1 MSPRR
6 SGLLAAAVLLAQLAL
21 VASQAPDRT
30 GAGEANLL
38 RGSFTRLVAP
48 VTATVSALARVASS
62 FGDAVRTRT
71 RLAEENAR
79 LREEVVELRRERLR
93 RAGLERETEALAAAV
108 DYSREA
114 GRELRLA
121 TIAYLDRGSWLRTL
135 LVRTGGAPARI
146 DQVVVAEDGVVGR
159 VSEVAGRWA
168 RVQLLTDRAA
178 AAAVVLESAGR
189 QGIARGT
196 GPRRLEIDYVP
207 RQVEVA
213 VGERVVT
220 AGFDGVC
227 PRGLA
232 VGVVEA
238 VEAGDEMFHRVVVR
252 PAVDVAELSS
262 VFLLEGDP
270 VPPRELR
277 EASDGGR

>member
-38 RGSFTRLVAP
+38 RGAFTRLVSP
-48 VTATVSALARVASS
+48 VTAAVSAIGRLGSAV
-62 FGDAVRTRT
+62 GDAVRTRS
-71 RLAEENAR
+71 RLAEENER
-79 LREEVVELRRERLR
+79 LRDEIVELRRDRLR
-93 RAGLERETEALAAAV
+93 RAGVEREAEALAAAV
-108 DYSREA
+108 DYSREG

-135 LVRTGGAPARI
+135 LVRTGGEPARV
-146 DQVVVAEDGVVGR
+146 DQVVVAENGVVGR
-159 VSEVAGRWA
+159 VIQVAGRWA

-189 QGIARGT
+189 QGIARGA

-207 RQVEVA
+207 RQVEVE
-213 VGERVVT
+213 VGERVLT
-220 AGFDGVC
+220 AGFDGIY
-227 PRGLA
+227 PRGLD
-232 VGVVEA
+232 VGAVEA

-252 PAVDVAELSS
+252 PSVDVAELSS
-262 VFLLEGDP
+262 VYLLEGDP
-270 VPPRELR
+270 VPPPGFA
-277 EASDGGR
+277 EADDGGR